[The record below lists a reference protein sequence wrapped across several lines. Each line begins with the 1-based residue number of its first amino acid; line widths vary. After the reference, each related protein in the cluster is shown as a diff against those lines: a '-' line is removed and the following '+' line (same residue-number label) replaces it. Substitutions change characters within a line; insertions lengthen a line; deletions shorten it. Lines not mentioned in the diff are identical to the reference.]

1 MPSRNLARETKTL
14 RYFLFTPVVAL
25 FCSAVLF
32 GQSQNASLEGQVIDK
47 SGATVPRAT
56 VTVSGAERSLS
67 FSLQTDSDGRF
78 AFPNLVPGSY
88 DLTVAAQG
96 FRTYEQRA
104 IQLLAN
110 QSAQIPVTLDVGDAS
125 TKVEVRAD
133 AAQLNYDNGAQQEGV
148 PPQVVN
154 QLPLLVASGTLR
166 NAVQFVTFLPGVN
179 TGTSVQAFNSR
190 INGGLRMGDEAV
202 MDGVSM
208 QEGTMSQSG
217 MVSYLD
223 LPSTPDMVTQ
233 VQVLTS
239 SYEPEYGTTTG
250 GEIIVTTR
258 SGTDQFHG
266 AVFEYFRN
274 KDLNALQFTN
284 QRGPGDQRPKDN
296 ENEYGGAIGGPVKI
310 KFLPFIWG
318 SKHKTYFFHDEEYL
332 RSLGG
337 TVRPTDSIPSTQERT
352 GNFSD
357 LDVPIYDPKT
367 ETIVNGVINRAQY
380 PGNIIPA
387 SEQSPLALLW
397 MKYLPTPTSAGPY
410 NNYLAQ
416 PVSDGILSN
425 TDEFLY
431 KIDHY
436 WGEKDHIFATVL
448 RQTTQ
453 PNEQCALPVELCT
466 SSPANP
472 EDAWVSRLN
481 WDHIFTPT
489 LLSHFAY
496 GYLNRNE
503 GYGSVTGQNPNDLPK
518 IPNAVGYNASPAA
531 GFSGNGIQTFV
542 GWGNTEGPGY
552 LNKTTRPSNIWNDLI
567 TWVHGSHTIKFG
579 GEFRL
584 LQQVFRQ
591 SNNESGSLNFTA
603 LSTGLPGVA
612 SGDPFASFII
622 GAVDNG
628 NLNVHN
634 VSKYGAEQRA
644 YSFHVGDTWKV
655 SSKLTVNYGLR
666 WDKFSP
672 SFETGNRLA
681 FFSFAPNPGAGNLP
695 GSLAYSG
702 NTWGDAS
709 YGARYPETQ
718 FNGGFGPRV
727 GEAYKLGDK
736 TVLRAGYGM
745 FYTQAFYPGWGGGM
759 SLDGFNPL
767 LSFGDS
773 HSGYE
778 PSFYMDNGFPAYST
792 APNIS
797 STADNGT
804 GGPQYRP
811 TYANHLS
818 YTQQWNLTLERKVGN
833 SAVAKIAYVG
843 NKGTH
848 LPSQLQPLNVLN
860 PTLLS
865 TLGSTVLNSVFA
877 PGQTTL
883 DGVNVPYSNWVST
896 LDAAGTCKPTVAQA
910 LVRFPQYCGSLT
922 GVNENEG
929 TSLYDSFQAS
939 FDKQF
944 SGGFYLAAN
953 YTYSHLTTD
962 AASTTQSTA
971 GYGGIGG
978 VISPFQGSRN
988 TSISTDDIP
997 NTFSFMAVYDLPFG
1011 KGKRLLDKPGV
1022 VSALVGGWTL
1032 TSTIKLT
1039 SGMPF
1044 YFRDSTECGVP
1055 SQFVA
1060 ACIPGII
1067 PGQNV
1072 LTQSW
1077 SNFNVNEP
1085 AFNASAFEATSLF
1098 ANGNYLG
1105 TGPRVSN
1112 VRGTP
1117 YRDTN
1122 ISIKRKFAIREKMNF
1137 EISAETFNIFNNH
1150 YFTCD
1155 GEAFG
1160 DCIPFNNDPSAGS
1173 KFGTWN
1179 GTVTQ
1184 PRNVQLVG
1192 RFTF

>member
-1 MPSRNLARETKTL
+1 MPRCLKSS
-14 RYFLFTPVVAL
+14 VVFL
-25 FCSAVLF
+25 FCSALAF
-32 GQSQNASLEGQVIDK
+32 GQSQNASLEGQVSDK
-47 SGATVPRAT
+47 SGASIPQAT
-56 VTVSGAERSLS
+56 VTISASERSLS
-67 FSLQTDSDGRF
+67 SSLQTAADGRF
-78 AFPNLVPGSY
+78 SFPNLLPGSY
-88 DLTVAAQG
+88 DLTITAKG
-96 FRTYEQRA
+96 FRTYVSHG

-110 QSAQIPVTLDVGDAS
+110 QSAQIPVSMDVGDAS
-125 TKVEVRAD
+125 TKVEVVAD
-133 AAQLNYDNGAQQEGV
+133 AALLNYDNGAQQEGV
-148 PPQVVN
+148 PPQIVN

-179 TGTSVQAFNSR
+179 TGTSVQAFNAR

-223 LPSTPDMVTQ
+223 LPSTPDMVNE

-239 SYEPEYGTTTG
+239 SYEPQYGTTTG

-266 AVFEYFRN
+266 ALFEYFRN

-284 QRGPGDQRPKDN
+284 QRLAGDQRPKDN
-296 ENEYGGAIGGPVKI
+296 ENEFGGAIGGPVKLP
-310 KFLPFIWG
+310 FLPFIWG

-357 LDVPIYDPKT
+357 LDVPLYDPKT
-367 ETIVNGVINRAQY
+367 ETITNGVLNRTAY
-380 PGNIIPA
+380 AGNIIPT
-387 SEQSPLALLW
+387 SEQSPLAIKW
-397 MKYLPTPTSAGPY
+397 MQYLPTPTSAGAY

-436 WGEKDHIFATVL
+436 WGDKDHIFVTVL

-453 PNEQCALPVELCT
+453 PNEQCALPVQLCT

-481 WDHIFTPT
+481 WDHIFSPT

-518 IPNAVGYNASPAA
+518 IPNAVAYDASPAA
-531 GFSGNGIQTFV
+531 NFSGSGVNTFV
-542 GWGNTEGPGY
+542 GWGNTQGPGY
-552 LNKTTRPSNIWNDLI
+552 LNKTTRPSHIANELV
-567 TWVHGSHTIKFG
+567 TWVRGAHTIKFG
-579 GEFRL
+579 GEFRH

-591 SNNESGSLNFTA
+591 QENQSGTVNFTS
-603 LSTGLPGVA
+603 LSTALPGVA

-622 GAVDNG
+622 GAVDSG
-628 NLNVHN
+628 SLNVYN

-644 YSFHVGDTWKV
+644 YSLHVGDTWKV
-655 SSKLTVNYGLR
+655 SPKLTLNYGLR
-666 WDKFSP
+666 WDRFSP
-672 SFETGNRLA
+672 SFETSDKLA
-681 FFSFAPNPGAGNLP
+681 FFSFADNPGAGNLP
-695 GSLAYSG
+695 GSLAYAG
-702 NTWGDAS
+702 NTWGAAS
-709 YGARYPETQ
+709 FGAPYPETV
-718 FNGGFGPRV
+718 FNGGFAPRV
-727 GEAYKLGDK
+727 GAAYKLGDK
-736 TVLRAGYGM
+736 TVVRAGYGM

-759 SLDGFNPL
+759 SLDGFNPAL
-767 LSFGDS
+767 NFGDS

-792 APNIS
+792 AANIS
-797 STADNGT
+797 ATADNGT
-804 GGPQYRP
+804 NGPQYRP

-818 YTQQWNLTLERKVGN
+818 YTQQWNLTVERKIGN
-833 SAVAKIAYVG
+833 SAIAKVAYVA

-848 LPSQLQPLNVLN
+848 LPSQTQPLNVLN
-860 PTLLS
+860 PALLTS
-865 TLGSTVLNSVFA
+865 LGSTALNSVFA

-896 LDAAGTCKPTVAQA
+896 LDSAGTCKPTVAQA
-910 LVRFPQYCGSLT
+910 LVQYPQYCGSLT

-929 TSLYDSFQAS
+929 TSLYNSFQAS
-939 FDKQF
+939 FEKQF
-944 SGGFYLAAN
+944 SGGFYMGAN
-953 YTYSHLTTD
+953 YTFSRLMTD
-962 AASTTQSTA
+962 AASTTQATA
-971 GYGGIGG
+971 GYGGVGN
-978 VISPFQGSRN
+978 VISPYQGSRN
-988 TSISTDDIP
+988 YSLSPDDQP
-997 NTFSFMAVYDLPFG
+997 NVFSFMAVYDLPLG
-1011 KGKRLLDKPGV
+1011 KGKRF
-1022 VSALVGGWTL
+1022 VSNSGFASAIVGGWTL

-1039 SGMPF
+1039 SGMPL
-1044 YFRDSTECGVP
+1044 YFRDSNVCGVP
-1055 SQFVA
+1055 GQFA
-1060 ACIPGII
+1060 AQCIPGILS
-1067 PGQNV
+1067 GQNV

-1077 SNFNVNEP
+1077 GSFNVNQP
-1085 AFNASAFEATSLF
+1085 AFNDAAFESTSLF

-1105 TGPRVSN
+1105 TGPRVSS
-1112 VRGTP
+1112 VRGSP

-1122 ISIKRKFAIREKMNF
+1122 ISIKRKFAIKEFARF

-1184 PRNVQLVG
+1184 PRNVQLVA